1 LPCGSAE
8 TPSSL
13 AVTAPAHRQPDR
25 WLHGAQGLAPY
36 GDLDGE
42 TETRGLAD
50 LADRCT
56 QYVAAGA
63 RFAKWRAALRVGE
76 RTPSEAAVQRNAAQL
91 AEYAAMSQACGLVP
105 VVEPEVLIDGAH
117 GIARSGAA
125 AERALQATVAA
136 LWRQPVSLEAVLI
149 KPMMVLPGADCAG
162 PAVAPAAVARATLQ
176 AVRRCE
182 RPFVPLAAGA
192 VAALQGAARGTCAGV
207 RCADAACAARVCA
220 PPRPVSSASHARR
233 RPPHDAVPRGRQM
246 RGTSPAGT

>member
-1 LPCGSAE
+1 M
-8 TPSSL
+8 
-13 AVTAPAHRQPDR
+13 
-25 WLHGAQGLAPY
+25 
-36 GDLDGE
+36 
-42 TETRGLAD
+42 
-50 LADRCT
+50 
-56 QYVAAGA
+56 A
-63 RFAKWRAALRVGE
+63 RALRVGE